1 MIGEGDALRTQTP
14 LISSGRGGVAIS
26 PVSGGGL
33 ETVYQKEKNSEQ
45 VKEEEGRGTIGRR
58 RRGSCGR
65 LASLSDIY
73 RRGSSFS
80 AQSYFC
86 CSALVLSHIII
97 LSHFLLEFS
106 LRGGSCAGL
115 PLFWR
120 ISVCL
125 FGSKGTLL
133 SDECDAIEPVCRVS
147 LSEIKGVC
155 TFAKLELIKTHKS
168 K

>member
-1 MIGEGDALRTQTP
+1 MDDYQVCRTSIAVDLP
-14 LISSGRGGVAIS
+14 FPPNLIFVVLPSYSAISSFYPI
-26 PVSGGGL
+26 
-33 ETVYQKEKNSEQ
+33 
-45 VKEEEGRGTIGRR
+45 
-58 RRGSCGR
+58 
-65 LASLSDIY
+65 
-73 RRGSSFS
+73 
-80 AQSYFC
+80 FC
-86 CSALVLSHIII
+86 
-97 LSHFLLEFS
+97 LEFS